1 MYDLKHWHGQNLH
14 DHKQLYQSA
23 VAARYACVTLTQYGT
38 VDTPLYAA
46 VMIKRAS
53 NPEQRPF
60 FAQSRQAFQATF
72 DHQASQ
78 GWGPVIISATGPAG
92 DGAIFSGVFQKMS
105 PINLTRLE
113 LTNNAGSASH
123 STLQGMNAEAR
134 ARGLR
139 PLCISSYGDSDNPVF
154 AAIWQSNTG
163 DDAVLWNNDGTIET
177 RSQFL
182 ERHDAETSVWCQ
194 TAWLT
199 LNKDKQYCSVFEA
212 MNTEGG
218 AVRENMTPTQ
228 YVTEFTDFVT
238 NQGFLPIC
246 VQAVGDDADS
256 ATLAA
261 IFVKN
266 ETPTKRQWTSTGPV
280 ANAGIE
286 AKMRQAMT
294 SSIIRHAA
302 IAIVY
307 QKRLVYAR
315 GFTLAEPF
323 WSNVEPTTR
332 FRLASC
338 SKFITALS
346 IFQLIQEKKLNL
358 TEGVQDILKLKTPS
372 GHPPVDPHFKDI
384 HISHLLD
391 HSSGLPTQ
399 KFEDLHDL
407 QAAFADAGQSV
418 SLPVSDAATDSFIAT
433 IPLDFAPG
441 DSAAYSDCGYYLLG
455 RVVKQLRGTSTPI
468 EAHQKHLFDPLHIT
482 RIRRAK
488 DLVADQEAGE
498 ARYLDPVI
506 GVGSSVFPSPAIVPT
521 DYGTLHLEILDGDG
535 GLTAAV
541 TDMARLLAIVLSQD
555 DNPAMKRQTIINMLK
570 DGAAISALHDNRR
583 SGYGFDSISDLHN
596 STFFAQKGGS
606 IADAHSVIEI
616 NGDWGIVAC
625 WGGDPVTAPW
635 YPHYLETF
643 SPDKDALQNG
653 KDLFPNYGMPSL

>member
-14 DHKQLYQSA
+14 DHKHLYQL
-23 VAARYACVTLTQYGT
+23 AAEAGYACVTLTQYGT
-38 VDTPLYAA
+38 PDSPVFAA
-46 VMIKRAS
+46 VMIKRAN

-72 DHQASQ
+72 DHQANQ

-92 DGAIFSGVFQKMS
+92 DDAIFSGVFQKMT

-113 LTNNAGSASH
+113 LSSKAGSTNKT
-123 STLQGMNAEAR
+123 TLQGMNAEAR
-134 ARGLR
+134 TRGLR
-139 PLCISSYGDSDNPVF
+139 PLCISSYGDSDSPVF

-182 ERHDAETSVWCQ
+182 ARHDAETSVWCQ
-194 TAWLT
+194 TAWIT

-212 MNTEGG
+212 INTDGG
-218 AVRENMTPTQ
+218 GVRENMTPTQ
-228 YVTEFTDFVT
+228 YVSEFTDFVT

-246 VQAVGDDADS
+246 VQAAGDDADS
-256 ATLAA
+256 ATFAA

-266 ETPTKRQWTSTGPV
+266 ETPTKRQWTAAGPA
-280 ANAGIE
+280 ANSGIE

-302 IAIVY
+302 VAIVY

-315 GFTLAEPF
+315 GFTLAEPY
-323 WSNVEPTTR
+323 WPNAEPTTR

-346 IFQLIQEKKLNL
+346 IFQLHHENKL
-358 TEGVQDILKLKTPS
+358 TFADRVQDILQLKTPS
-372 GHPPVDPHFKDI
+372 GHPPFDPNFKDI
-384 HISHLLD
+384 RISQLLD
-391 HSSGLPTQ
+391 HSSGLNTQ
-399 KFEDLHDL
+399 KFEDLNDL
-407 QAAFADAGQSV
+407 KDAFAAAGRTV
-418 SLPVSDAATDSFIAT
+418 SLPVSAADTDSFIAT

-441 DSAAYSDCGYYLLG
+441 TSAAYSDCGYYLLG

-468 EAHQKHLFDPLHIT
+468 EAHQKHLFDPLSIT

-488 DLVADQEAGE
+488 DLVTDQEAGE

-541 TDMARLLAIVLSQD
+541 TDMARLLAIVLSPD
-555 DNPAMKRQTIINMLK
+555 DNPAMRRETIVKMLK
-570 DGAAISALHDNRR
+570 DGAAISAIPGRR
-583 SGYGFDSISDLHN
+583 SGYGFDSVSDLHN
-596 STFFAQKGGS
+596 GTFFAQKGGS
-606 IADAHSVIEI
+606 ISDAHSAIEI
-616 NGDWGIVAC
+616 NGEWGLVIC

-635 YPHYLETF
+635 YPYYLETF

-653 KDLFPNYGMPSL
+653 KDLFPHYGMPSL